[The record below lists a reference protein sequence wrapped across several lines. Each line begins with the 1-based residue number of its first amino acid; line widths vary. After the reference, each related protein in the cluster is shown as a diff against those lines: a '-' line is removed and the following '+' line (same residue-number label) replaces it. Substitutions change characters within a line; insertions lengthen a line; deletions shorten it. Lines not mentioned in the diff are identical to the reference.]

1 MTDLAMSPEE
11 LAKRHLPLPGTYNL
25 RDVGGYTTLDG
36 RVTRWQVLLR
46 ADALHNLDADGQSAL
61 AALGLLSVI
70 DLRERDEL
78 DRSPDRLGPLNV
90 QTLHHPLFDRPT
102 TGIASTAVARRSL
115 ADTYLLVVDERADA
129 LVGVVRAIAADDVT
143 PAIVHCT
150 AGKDRTGM
158 VIALVLS
165 ALGVEEDLIVQDFAV
180 TGQLLDGAFKEEI
193 LARTSERGVPLSEIE
208 PMLSADPQLIRS
220 FLDRIREVHGDV
232 ETFLVAHGM
241 TPDELQALRS
251 KLLVDPSV
259 VREDALTK
267 SEVARA

>member
-1 MTDLAMSPEE
+1 
-11 LAKRHLPLPGTYNL
+11 
-25 RDVGGYTTLDG
+25 
-36 RVTRWQVLLR
+36 
-46 ADALHNLDADGQSAL
+46 
-61 AALGLLSVI
+61 
-70 DLRERDEL
+70 
-78 DRSPDRLGPLNV
+78 
-90 QTLHHPLFDRPT
+90 
-102 TGIASTAVARRSL
+102 
-115 ADTYLLVVDERADA
+115 
-129 LVGVVRAIAADDVT
+129 VT

-208 PMLSADPQLIRS
+208 PMLSSDPQLIRS

-232 ETFLVAHGM
+232 ESFLVAHGM

-259 VREDALTK
+259 VREDAMTK